1 MDTSY
6 AVQLISKK
14 LGIRPNNVGIAGNK
28 DKRGIT
34 TQKMTLFKIE
44 ASKVAALNGTMPNV
58 LVGDFAYVDNSLGLG
73 DLHGNRFDIAIRE
86 VDADEAHIGEA
97 VESLKKNGFI
107 NYYGLQRFGTGT
119 VRTHEIGIALLK
131 EDFEKAGKL
140 IMSPHSK
147 SSDNAIK

>member
-1 MDTSY
+1 MDTSS
-6 AVQLISKK
+6 AVQVISKK

-44 ASKVAALNGTMPNV
+44 ASRLAALNGSMPNI

-86 VDADEAHIGEA
+86 VDADEALIGAA
-97 VESLKKNGFI
+97 VESLKQHGFI

-119 VRTHEIGIALLK
+119 IRTHEIGIALLK
-131 EDFEKAGKL
+131 EDFEAAAKL